1 MRFKNSP
8 QLPGAGRTRAWH
20 HHGGKTPT
28 SPRAIYVLKS
38 ANGGLFYTPLYM
50 ISTIHEYFYAF
61 RENTVIKILVICND
75 EFSMMAVQL
84 IVHFLKEFK
93 ILVALAALKDEG
105 LMWYKKNMPR

>member
-1 MRFKNSP
+1 MI
-8 QLPGAGRTRAWH
+8 
-20 HHGGKTPT
+20 
-28 SPRAIYVLKS
+28 IY
-38 ANGGLFYTPLYM
+38 
-50 ISTIHEYFYAF
+50 YAF

-105 LMWYKKNMPR
+105 LMWYKKNKLIFLSSTAC